1 MKMALLDAHSIL
13 ERVAERIPDAVR
25 SNIVVIGS
33 IAAAWAFRDVSGT
46 ASVATKD
53 IDLLLR
59 PSIDAVVKAEEVGRA
74 LFDAG
79 WEPNYPQGWSP
90 ASASTPEDQLPALR
104 LSPPAGDPWF
114 VEFLAEPT
122 NDQQTRKHWRRMQT
136 DNGHFGLPSFR
147 YMRVAVHDA
156 ERTPFGLHVVR
167 PASMALANLLE
178 HAQPD
183 RTEVRN
189 LGQPRYVKDVGRSV
203 ALWWLAQ
210 QRTVPAA
217 DAWLSA
223 WRNAFDALYPGR
235 SNEYIA
241 AAALGL
247 ESIASRLQD
256 AHSIAVRSLL
266 APHGTTLAAYRR
278 AYAGLNNL
286 LADASGTPILTA
298 DR

>member
-1 MKMALLDAHSIL
+1 MTMELLDAESML
-13 ERVAERIPDAVR
+13 ERVAERIPEAVR
-25 SNIVVIGS
+25 PNVIVIGS

-59 PSIDAVVKAEEVGRA
+59 PSIDAVVKAEEIGRA
-74 LFDAG
+74 LLDAG
-79 WEPNYPQGWSP
+79 WEANYPQGWSP

-104 LSPPAGDPWF
+104 LSPPDGGPWF
-114 VEFLAEPT
+114 VELLAEPP
-122 NDQQTRKHWRRMQT
+122 NDQQTRKRWRRIET
-136 DNGHFGLPSFR
+136 GNRHFGLPSFR

-156 ERTPFGLHVVR
+156 ERTPFGLQVAR
-167 PASMALANLLE
+167 PALMALANLLE
-178 HAQPD
+178 HAEPD
-183 RTEVRN
+183 RTVVRN

-210 QRTVPAA
+210 QRIVPAA

-223 WRNAFDALYPGR
+223 WDHALDAHDPGR
-235 SNEYIA
+235 RSEQIA

-247 ESIASRLQD
+247 ESIGSRLQD

-266 APHGTTLAAYRR
+266 APHGTTSAAYRR
-278 AYAGLNNL
+278 AYAGLKHL
-286 LADASGTPILTA
+286 LADASGSSISAL